1 MARQDFAGMVAW
13 VTGATAGI
21 GRAIA
26 LELASRGADVGVSG
40 RREDRLREVIREI
53 EKLGRRGLVVPCDVT
68 DESAVMFAVEAVAR
82 DLGRLD
88 VVVANA
94 GFGVSGR
101 IENLE
106 AADWRRQ
113 FETNVIGLA
122 MTARYSIA
130 ELKKTHGRIALVGS
144 VSSMVSVPAQGPY
157 SASKA
162 AVRAI
167 GQTLSMELE
176 GTGVT
181 CTTIHPGFVA
191 SEIAQVDNQ
200 GRFDGGRKDKRPA
213 KLMWPTEKA
222 ARVMV
227 NAIARR
233 DREYVFTGHGKV
245 AAWIGRHAPGV
256 IHFAM
261 TRDAA
266 KKAAAQQAKAA
277 HQPKSEPSVHG

>member
-1 MARQDFAGMVAW
+1 MSKQDFAGLVAW

-21 GRAIA
+21 GRCVA
-26 LELASRGADVGVSG
+26 LELASRGANVAVSG

-53 EKLGRRGLVVPCDVT
+53 EKLGRHGLVVPCDVT

-82 DLGRLD
+82 DLGRVD

-101 IENLE
+101 VEQLE

-122 MTARYSIA
+122 MTARYAIP
-130 ELKKTHGRIALVGS
+130 ELKKTRGRLALVGS
-144 VSSMVSVPAQGPY
+144 VSSMVSVPGQAAY

-167 GQTLSMELE
+167 GQTLSMELH
-176 GTGVT
+176 GTGVS

-200 GRFDGGRKDKRPA
+200 GRFDGNRKDKRPS

-227 NAIARR
+227 DAIARR
-233 DREYVFTGHGKV
+233 EREYVFTVHGKV
-245 AAWIGRHAPGV
+245 FGFLGRHAPGLM
-256 IHFAM
+256 HFAN
-261 TRDAA
+261 TRRAAQRSAA
-266 KKAAAQQAKAA
+266 KHIKADTA
-277 HQPKSEPSVHG
+277 PTSGPSLHE